1 MSSGSEFRQHARN
14 GGTQTQALQRWGML
28 LGGGALTVYALTR
41 RKPGIAL
48 AAAGGLLAY
57 RGAKM
62 GTAKSRARASFL
74 INCPPETAYRMWRAL
89 ENLPIFMRH
98 LESVRE
104 QGDGQY
110 EWTATGPMNTRVR
123 WKANITEDRENEFI
137 AWRSTQDSDFQN
149 WGSVEFRPAPGN
161 RGTIVT
167 AEMEYVPPAGVLGK
181 AVAAVFGKH
190 PEFTMR
196 EDLRRFKRLIE
207 MHEIPTIEGQ
217 PHGPRSAKITALH
230 ALQPEHRKPS
240 EYQVSQRM
248 AAAAA
253 GRRAS

>member
-1 MSSGSEFRQHARN
+1 MRRNARDGGS
-14 GGTQTQALQRWGML
+14 QAQELQRWGML
-28 LGGGALTVYALTR
+28 LGGGALAVYALTR
-41 RKPGIAL
+41 RRPAL
-48 AAAGGLLAY
+48 AAAGGLIAY
-57 RGAKM
+57 RGAKL
-62 GTAKSRARASFL
+62 GTTKFRARASFA

-104 QGDGQY
+104 QGDGRS
-110 EWTATGPMNTRVR
+110 EWTAIGPMGKRLR
-123 WKANITEDRENEFI
+123 WRSQITEDRENEFL
-137 AWRSTQDSDFQN
+137 AWRSTEDSDFQN
-149 WGSVEFRPAPGN
+149 WGWVEFRPAPGG

-167 AEMEYVPPAGVLGK
+167 AEMEYAPPAGVLGK
-181 AVAAVFGKH
+181 AASAIFGKD

-196 EDLRRFKRLIE
+196 EDLRRFKALIE

-217 PHGPRSAKITALH
+217 PHGPRSAKIAVLH

-240 EYQVSQRM
+240 EYQAGQRM
-248 AAAAA
+248 AAAA

>member
-14 GGTQTQALQRWGML
+14 GGTQNQALQRWGML

-41 RKPGIAL
+41 KKPGIAL
-48 AAAGGLLAY
+48 AAAGGLIAY

-62 GTAKSRARASFL
+62 SSGKFRARASFA
-74 INCPPETAYRMWRAL
+74 INCSPETAYRMWRTL

-104 QGDGQY
+104 LGNGRY
-110 EWTATGPMNTRVR
+110 EWTAIGPLNTRVR
-123 WKANITEDRENEFI
+123 WQADITADRDNEYLG
-137 AWRSTQDSDFQN
+137 WRSTQDSDFQN

-167 AEMEYVPPAGVLGK
+167 AEMEYVPPAGMLGK
-181 AVAAVFGKH
+181 AAAAIFGKD

-196 EDLRRFKRLIE
+196 EDLRRFKALIE
-207 MHEIPTIEGQ
+207 MHEIPTTEGQ
-217 PHGPRSAKITALH
+217 PHGPRSAKIAALK
-230 ALQPEHRKPS
+230 AIQPEHRKPT
-240 EYQVSQRM
+240 EYQAGERM
-248 AAAAA
+248 AAQ
-253 GRRAS
+253 RRAS